1 MSMNIEQR
9 DIDHIAENL
18 FSEAEAKAKAAAEKK
33 AMDNTYSKISSMVKP
48 LYEENILFS
57 FHIV

>member
-48 LYEENILFS
+48 L
-57 FHIV
+57 